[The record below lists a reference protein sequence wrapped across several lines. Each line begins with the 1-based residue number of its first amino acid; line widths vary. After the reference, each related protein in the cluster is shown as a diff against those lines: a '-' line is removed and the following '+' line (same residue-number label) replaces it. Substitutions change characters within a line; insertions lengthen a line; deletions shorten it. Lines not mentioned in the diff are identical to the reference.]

1 MPLATKACVPP
12 IATEAVAGVTAI
24 ELNVTPAAGTTV
36 KVAEPDLAPNVAVIV
51 AVPPDRP
58 VATPGDTTVAT
69 GRLFEVHVTT
79 LLMSKLVLSEK

>member
-24 ELNVTPAAGTTV
+24 ELNVSPTGTTL
-36 KVAEPDLAPNVAVIV
+36 KVAEPDLPPDVAVIV

-58 VATPGDTTVAT
+58 AATPGETKVVT
-69 GRLFEVHVTT
+69 GRLFEVQVTR
-79 LLMSKLVLSEK
+79 LLMST